1 MNSGNWIIDNIVNA
15 LNVWND
21 KLQEIWQIITQS
33 PENFKGGGIWGVVLS
48 INAALKA
55 IGYALLVLF
64 FVVGI
69 VKTCGSFA
77 EVRRPEHAAKL
88 FIRFILAKAVV
99 GYGLDLMMALFRI
112 VQGVISTTMNTAGL
126 TTQAAVT
133 MPEEMTAAIQALRFW
148 QSIPAWA
155 VSLIGSL
162 VIIVLSFV
170 MIMSVYG
177 RFFKLYL
184 YTAIAP
190 IPLSAFAGEPSANIG
205 KSFLKSYAAVCLEG
219 AIIVL
224 GCIIFSVFASSQP
237 VVDASSSPVTMVWAY
252 MGELIFNL
260 LVLTGAVK
268 MTDSVVREMFGL

>member
-99 GYGLDLMMALFRI
+99 GYGLDLMMTLFRI

-133 MPEEMTAAIQALRFW
+133 MPEEMTAAIQTLTFW

-219 AIIVL
+219 AVIVL
-224 GCIIFSVFASSQP
+224 GCIVFSVFASSP
-237 VVDASSSPVTMVWAY
+237 PAVDASASPVAMVWMY

-260 LVLTGAVK
+260 LVLTGTVK
-268 MTDSVVREMFGL
+268 MADRVVREMFGL

>member
-15 LNVWND
+15 LNVWNN

-33 PENFKGGGIWGVVLS
+33 PESFKGGGIWGIVLN

-55 IGYALLVLF
+55 TGYALLVLF

-126 TTQAAVT
+126 TAQTAVA
-133 MPEEMTAAIQALRFW
+133 MPEEMTVAIHTGMGGQPDRQPCDYRAVIRNDNERLRTLFQALP
-148 QSIPAWA
+148 I
-155 VSLIGSL
+155 
-162 VIIVLSFV
+162 
-170 MIMSVYG
+170 YG
-177 RFFKLYL
+177 NR
-184 YTAIAP
+184 P
-190 IPLSAFAGEPSANIG
+190 H
-205 KSFLKSYAAVCLEG
+205 
-219 AIIVL
+219 
-224 GCIIFSVFASSQP
+224 
-237 VVDASSSPVTMVWAY
+237 SPVILRRRAIRKYRKKLFEIICGSMP
-252 MGELIFNL
+252 
-260 LVLTGAVK
+260 
-268 MTDSVVREMFGL
+268 

>member
-33 PENFKGGGIWGVVLS
+33 PESFKGGGIWGVVLS

-77 EVRRPEHAAKL
+77 EVKQPEHTAKL

-112 VQGVISTTMNTAGL
+112 VQGVISTTMDTAGL
-126 TTQAAVT
+126 TAQAAVT
-133 MPEEMTAAIQALRFW
+133 MPEEMLTFW

-162 VIIVLSFV
+162 VIIILSFV

-190 IPLSAFAGEPSANIG
+190 IPLSSFAGEPSANIG

-219 AIIVL
+219 AVIVL
-224 GCIIFSVFASSQP
+224 GCIVFSVFASSP
-237 VVDASSSPVTMVWAY
+237 PSVDASASPVAMVWMY

-260 LVLTGAVK
+260 LVLTGTVK
-268 MTDSVVREMFGL
+268 MADRVVREMFGL